1 MPYSVEDIKGA
12 VSEGKGFARGN
23 LFKVK
28 LPSID
33 PRASI
38 KNLNLLCK
46 SVQLPARQLNV
57 TARQIGLPSINIVNG
72 FSSQDI
78 TMTFRMLNN
87 PYVKDYF
94 DTWQSLIV
102 DHNNYEVG
110 YYRDYAKNI
119 TISVLKKSFG
129 FSFLNQQIFEVK
141 SSIPSNLLSRLPSI
155 GPLNLA
161 TGELDFNKLT
171 EDAAVYECT
180 LIDAYPT
187 SITAI
192 ELSDDAVDSILELTV
207 SFTYKDW
214 TSKSSAPDDRDS
226 LLGIAA
232 GVLNKFGLGN

>member
-1 MPYSVEDIKGA
+1 MPYSVEDIKST

-28 LPSID
+28 LPAID
-33 PRASI
+33 PRASV

-46 SVQLPARQLNV
+46 NVQLPARQLNV
-57 TARQIGLPSINIVNG
+57 TARQIGMTTAQIVNG
-72 FSSQDI
+72 FASQDI

-94 DTWQSLIV
+94 DFWQEQIV
-102 DHNNYEVG
+102 DHNSYEVG
-110 YYRDYAKNI
+110 YYRDYAQNI
-119 TISVLKKSFG
+119 TISLLKKSFG

-141 SSIPSNLLSRLPSI
+141 SSLPSNLLSRLPSI

-171 EDAAVYECT
+171 EDAVVYECT
-180 LIDAYPT
+180 LIDAFPT

-192 ELSDDAVDSILELTV
+192 ELSDDANDQVLELTV
-207 SFTYKDW
+207 NFTYKDW
-214 TSKSSAPDDRDS
+214 KAKSTAPNGVDS
-226 LLGIAA
+226 IL
-232 GVLNKFGLGN
+232 GVLSGALGKFGLGS